1 MKQKVHSSHMGIE
14 STIRR
19 ARECIFWPGMSL
31 DIKQL
36 TEACETCCKFEAKH
50 TEGISDASWYAT
62 PTLGKVGTN
71 LFELNNKDYLVTVDY
86 YSNFFEIDKLE
97 DTKASAV
104 IQKLKSHFT
113 RYSTLDQVVSDSGPQ
128 FSSDN
133 FAQFAREWEFDHHPS
148 SPAGNSKANGK
159 AESAVKTTKWLM
171 QKVTDAQTDPYLA
184 LLEYC
189 NTPTQGIV

>member
-1 MKQKVHSSHMGIE
+1 MKQKVHSSYMGIE
-14 STIRR
+14 STLRR

-97 DTKASAV
+97 DTKPVQSFKSLRAISHDTV
-104 IQKLKSHFT
+104 PWIKLCLTVGPNSQVTTLHSLPENGSLTTTRAAQLVTAKQMAKQSLQSRLPNDSCKKSPMHK
-113 RYSTLDQVVSDSGPQ
+113 RTL
-128 FSSDN
+128 
-133 FAQFAREWEFDHHPS
+133 
-148 SPAGNSKANGK
+148 
-159 AESAVKTTKWLM
+159 T
-171 QKVTDAQTDPYLA
+171 
-184 LLEYC
+184 
-189 NTPTQGIV
+189 